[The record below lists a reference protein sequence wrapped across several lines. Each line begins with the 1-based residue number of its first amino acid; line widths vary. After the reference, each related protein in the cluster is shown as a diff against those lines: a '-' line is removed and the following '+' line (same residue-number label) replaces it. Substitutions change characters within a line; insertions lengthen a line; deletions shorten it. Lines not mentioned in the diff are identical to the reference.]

1 MHDFWR
7 VCRGGGRA
15 LLLAVAFGWAAAPAA
30 ADIKKVPK
38 GCFKSVG
45 GKIIC
50 PGKKKPSVGIGTGK
64 TRGVTFGSGTGKKT
78 TSVRPS
84 KPRPKPAPVSKRP
97 SGGAIV
103 GGGAAAGWA
112 SAGGATAGAGGANT
126 GGDIRASRTFIEP
139 HRLPPRAFAAYGI
152 VAFSTQV
159 TSWTRDRHK
168 MICEAYIASLPESG
182 ELAVAEAKQMVTVWP
197 VTSRT
202 LAEDLESK
210 SPAVACQKAI
220 DGYHLPTSL
229 GAIRDAQ
236 AAGYM
241 LDGEGPFLIAWA
253 PASKKG
259 QPDVPVLSADLS
271 DAKTPTQVME
281 IMRKWRD
288 DIEANPD
295 LWGNGDGW
303 SLEAMRL
310 KVRDWADHFG
320 RVVLKF
326 TE

>member
-1 MHDFWR
+1 MHSFWR
-7 VCRGGGRA
+7 ICRGGGRA
-15 LLLAVAFGWAAAPAA
+15 VLLAVALGWAAAPAA
-30 ADIKKVPK
+30 ADTKKVPK
-38 GCFKSVG
+38 GCFKSFG
-45 GKIIC
+45 GKIVC
-50 PGKKKPSVGIGTGK
+50 PGKKKPSVGIGTGN
-64 TRGVTFGSGTGKKT
+64 TRGVSIGKGTT
-78 TSVRPS
+78 TAKPS
-84 KPRPKPAPVSKRP
+84 TVKPAKPKPVSQKPAAQKP
-97 SGGAIV
+97 SV
-103 GGGAAAGWA
+103 GV
-112 SAGGATAGAGGANT
+112 GGATAGV
-126 GGDIRASRTFIEP
+126 GDIRASRTFIEP

-152 VAFSTQV
+152 VAFSTKAA
-159 TSWTRDRHK
+159 TWNRDRHK
-168 MICEAYIASLPESG
+168 MICEAYIASLPASSD
-182 ELAVAEAKQMVTVWP
+182 LAVVEAKQMVTVWP

-210 SPAVACQKAI
+210 SAAAACQKAI

-236 AAGYM
+236 AAGYE

-271 DAKTPTQVME
+271 GARTPVQVME

-295 LWGNGDGW
+295 LWGDADGW
-303 SLEAMRL
+303 SLEAMRI